1 MVKGK
6 KKIKVEMA
14 PREHLATRLLKLA
27 TQATKLLAPRYD
39 TAEVH
44 DLVQSARE
52 SLANAGAQVNMLPD
66 DWQPGTPKP
75 KITAAQL
82 EKKKARLAK
91 LQAEIEALEE

>member
-1 MVKGK
+1 MVKGRK
-6 KKIKVEMA
+6 KSKIEIA
-14 PREHLATRLLKLA
+14 PRDHLAARLLKLA
-27 TQATKLLAPRYD
+27 TATTRLLSPRYD

-52 SLANAGAQVNMLPD
+52 ALANAGAQVNLLPD
-66 DWQPGTPKP
+66 DWKPGAPKP

-91 LQAEIEALEE
+91 LQAELEALEG